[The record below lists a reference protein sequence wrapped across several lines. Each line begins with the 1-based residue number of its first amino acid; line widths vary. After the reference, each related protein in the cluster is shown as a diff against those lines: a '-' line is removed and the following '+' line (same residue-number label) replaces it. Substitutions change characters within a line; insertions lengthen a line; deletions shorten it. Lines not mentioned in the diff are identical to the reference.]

1 MATGC
6 SIFSA
11 AFCRFFC
18 GLWHGF
24 CKIWKITGS
33 PPEINFRADSGGRIP
48 PKQIICVRS
57 GGNFFCCRTK
67 NDKHSCHFSS
77 KLLESRPF
85 CSPLKP
91 EKIKNGWN
99 HPPHTEKNC
108 LCRWSPSPLSG
119 KKGRSGGTADGEED
133 IYQKIFSRFIFS
145 LATRKSSCSARA
157 FSSPDELETSSASI
171 YFMAFAMHW
180 SISSSSSELMNISA
194 TSW

>member
-48 PKQIICVRS
+48 PKQIIYVRS

-77 KLLESRPF
+77 KLLKSRPF

-108 LCRWSPSPLSG
+108 LFRWSPSPPCQV
-119 KKGRSGGTADGEED
+119 KEGRSGGQRMVKRTY
-133 IYQKIFSRFIFS
+133 I
-145 LATRKSSCSARA
+145 RKY
-157 FSSPDELETSSASI
+157 FPDLSFLWLPENQAVQQGRSVRR
-171 YFMAFAMHW
+171 
-180 SISSSSSELMNISA
+180 MNWRHPLLQHILWPLPCTGLFPA
-194 TSW
+194 VPRNL

>member
-1 MATGC
+1 MCDQGG
-6 SIFSA
+6 IFSVA
-11 AFCRFFC
+11 GQKMTSTVVIFHRP
-18 GLWHGF
+18 
-24 CKIWKITGS
+24 I
-33 PPEINFRADSGGRIP
+33 EI
-48 PKQIICVRS
+48 
-57 GGNFFCCRTK
+57 
-67 NDKHSCHFSS
+67 SS
-77 KLLESRPF
+77 VLL
-85 CSPLKP
+85 PLKP

-108 LCRWSPSPLSG
+108 LSRWSPSPLSG
-119 KKGRSGGTADGEED
+119 KRRQIRGTADGEED